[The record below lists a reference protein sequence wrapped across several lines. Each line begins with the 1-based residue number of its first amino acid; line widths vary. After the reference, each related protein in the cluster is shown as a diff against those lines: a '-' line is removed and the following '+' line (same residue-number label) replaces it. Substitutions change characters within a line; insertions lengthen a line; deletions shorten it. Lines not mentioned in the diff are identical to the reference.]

1 MITVEMDQDD
11 SRGRSATFDSDG
23 SLVSDS
29 TDFSFSESED
39 LSSSA
44 ASLTFNLSVSTN
56 EEQLRLSRTPPPGAN
71 NYLSPSVPQGKMI
84 SSVSDPNLYKGPS
97 TPKVPPRPRAQE
109 ILTRCTTI
117 TRKNASRGG
126 ASTTQ
131 TEITSR

>member
-1 MITVEMDQDD
+1 MDQDD
-11 SRGRSATFDSDG
+11 SRGRSATFDSEG
-23 SLVSDS
+23 SLASNS

-39 LSSSA
+39 LGSSA
-44 ASLTFNLSVSTN
+44 ASSTFNLSVSAN
-56 EEQLRLSRTPPPGAN
+56 EEQLRLSRTPQPGAN

-84 SSVSDPNLYKGPS
+84 SSVSDPSLYKGPS
-97 TPKVPPRPRAQE
+97 APKVPPRPRAQE